1 MSLNSGT
8 RLGPYEI
15 VSPLGA
21 GGMGEVYRARDARL
35 GRDVAI
41 KSLPEAF
48 ADDPE
53 RLARFER
60 EAKLLASLSH
70 PNIAGILGLEEV
82 SGARYLVLE
91 LVDGET
97 LADRI
102 ARGPLSLSDT
112 VDMAR
117 QVAAALEAA
126 HERGVV
132 HRDLKPGNIMFTS
145 AGDAKVLDFGLAM
158 SSGATASGSDPN
170 LSHSPTLPN
179 QATRAGV
186 ILGTAAYMSP
196 EQARGKGVDRRTDIW
211 SFACV
216 VYECLTGR
224 KAFEGETVSDM
235 VARILE
241 REPDWKALPAGTS
254 PRLVELLK
262 RCLRK
267 DPRERQRDAG
277 DVRLELD
284 EIARGGGAV
293 ESTPVVATKRRT
305 SLRTWIGLALIAVL
319 TVALTGALMRDR
331 GSEVVVPEYEFT
343 LEPPAGAT
351 FQIPA
356 DPVLSPDGR
365 TLVCAVI
372 DSSNTPM
379 LAVRR
384 LDRDECRLLPGTE
397 VSSYPFWSPD
407 GRSIGFFGQ
416 GKLRRMG
423 LDGSGAAVITD
434 ISDGRGGSWSKD
446 GTIVYVPTA
455 SGPVFK
461 VPAAGGNPVQI
472 TTLDKGRGEVGHR
485 YPILLSD
492 GKHFLYVAICRDGRN
507 WICAG
512 DIDGGPA
519 RALRIGEKYARPSV
533 AGWVTTVEKRRVMVQ
548 RFDEDALKFE
558 GEAREIAQCGI
569 WDKIGD
575 ANLADDGRGTVVYQR
590 EFKYRGWG
598 HWYDI
603 ATRTMGPRLPRD
615 FDTPTDAALAP
626 DQRHVAA
633 TMGAEGDLWL
643 VDLDHPVPVRLT
655 FFSAARAGGLGNSVW
670 SPDSKRIAYA
680 LNNAT
685 DVIHV
690 YSTETSTDTTLF
702 TAPGLFAQPMGWTA
716 DGNMLAVL
724 CSDSTGN
731 FDLWAVPVDNPAN
744 AAPVQTTADYEV
756 GGSLSPDGRWF
767 ACTVGTLG
775 KVEVRI
781 MSFPRPGSRFQLA
794 LDTESNGQNPLWSS
808 DGGTLI
814 TQDIKGRVIAT
825 PVSFEG
831 GFRQGESR
839 VLLTLGPNQGLAR
852 QRPDMKRLL
861 IQEGEV
867 QSNPAPLRVLT
878 SWPTRI
884 ERH

>member
-1 MSLNSGT
+1 MTLTPGT

-15 VSPLGA
+15 VAPLGA
-21 GGMGEVYRARDARL
+21 GGMGEVHRARDGRL

-41 KSLPEAF
+41 KALPEAF
-48 ADDPE
+48 AADPE

-97 LADRI
+97 LADRL

-112 VDMAR
+112 IDMAR

-211 SFACV
+211 SFGCV

-241 REPDWKALPAGTS
+241 REPDWKALPPGT
-254 PRLVELLK
+254 PTRLVELLK

-267 DPRERQRDAG
+267 DARERQRDAG
-277 DVRLELD
+277 DVRLELE
-284 EIARGGGAV
+284 EIARGGGGV
-293 ESTPVVATKRRT
+293 EPPPAPVTKKQR
-305 SLRTWIGLALIAVL
+305 SLRTWVGLVLVAALAAL
-319 TVALTGALMRDR
+319 LTGALMRDH
-331 GSEVVVPEYEFT
+331 GGTATLEYEFT
-343 LEPPAGAT
+343 LEPPVGGT
-351 FQIPA
+351 FQLPA
-356 DPVLSPDGR
+356 DPALSPDGR
-365 TLVCAVI
+365 TLVCAVL
-372 DSSNTPM
+372 DSTNTPM

-384 LDRDECRLLPGTE
+384 LDRDESRILPGSE
-397 VSSYPFWSPD
+397 VASYPFWSPD
-407 GRSIGFFGQ
+407 GRSIGFFTFD

-423 LDGSGAAVITD
+423 LDGSASVVITN
-434 ISDGRGGSWSKD
+434 ITDGRGGTWSKD

-461 VPAAGGNPVQI
+461 VPAAGGNAVQI
-472 TTLDKGRGEVGHR
+472 TTLDRSRGEVGHR
-485 YPILLSD
+485 YPVLLSD
-492 GKHFLYVAICRDGRN
+492 GRHFLYVSICRDGKN
-507 WICAG
+507 WICVG
-512 DIDGGPA
+512 DVDGGPS
-519 RALRIGEKYARPSV
+519 RALRVAEMYARPSV
-533 AGWVTTVEKRRVMVQ
+533 SGWITTVEKRRVMAQ
-548 RFDEDALKFE
+548 RFDEDALKFV
-558 GEAREIAQCGI
+558 GEPREIAQCGM

-590 EFKYRGWG
+590 EFRYRGWA
-598 HWYDI
+598 HWYDV
-603 ATRTMGPRLPRD
+603 ATRTLGPRSRE

-626 DQRHVAA
+626 DQRHVAS
-633 TMGAEGDLWL
+633 TLGVEGDLWL
-643 VDLDHPVPVRLT
+643 LDLDHPVPRRLT
-655 FFSAARAGGLGNSVW
+655 FVSAPRAGALYGSTW

-680 LNNAT
+680 LNQAT
-685 DVIHV
+685 DVVHV

-702 TAPGLFAQPMGWTA
+702 TAPGLFAYPSGWTP
-716 DGNMLAVL
+716 DGRMLAVL
-724 CSDSTGN
+724 CSDSTGGN
-731 FDLWAVPVDNPAN
+731 DLWAVPIDNPDQ
-744 AAPVQTTADYEV
+744 AAPCQKTPDYELL
-756 GGSLSPDGRWF
+756 GMLSPDGHWF
-767 ACTVGTLG
+767 ACTVGGSG
-775 KVEVRI
+775 KIQVRI
-781 MSFPRPGSRFQLA
+781 MSFPRPGSLFQLS
-794 LDTESNGQNPLWSS
+794 LDAEPNGQTPLWSS
-808 DGGTLI
+808 DGGTLVI
-814 TQDIKGRVIAT
+814 QDIKNHVIAT

-831 GFRQGESR
+831 GFHQGESR
-839 VLLTLGPNQGLAR
+839 VLFTLAANQTLPR
-852 QRPDMKRLL
+852 QTPDMKRFL
-861 IQEGEV
+861 IAEGEH
-867 QSNPAPLRVLT
+867 QTNPAPLRVLT
-878 SWPTRI
+878 SWPKRI
-884 ERH
+884 EGH